1 MSWKP
6 IENVERDIE
15 KAEEQSALYG
25 GILVKGGNVVEIRTG
40 VIIAARYADKLRR
53 AAFAAF
59 RNVLK
64 QEEILRAVAELNKS
78 LYDKLIEMGVG
89 KLDIIRITVEAR
101 VQDGKL
107 IFGEPLIERFV
118 PAERVADVEAKLN
131 ECRSKLQE
139 LGQRIE
145 NLLKE
150 IQ

>member
-6 IENVERDIE
+6 VENVERDIE

-25 GILVKGGNVVEIRTG
+25 GILVKGGNIVEIRTG

-59 RNVLK
+59 KNMVK
-64 QEEILRAVAELNKS
+64 QEEILRAVADLNRS
-78 LYDKLIEMGVG
+78 LYEKLIKMGVG
-89 KLDIIRITVEAR
+89 KLDIIRISVEAR

-107 IFGEPLIERFV
+107 IFGEPSIEWFV
-118 PAERVADVEAKLN
+118 PAERTAELEAQLK
-131 ECRSKLQE
+131 ECRNTLQE
-139 LGQRIE
+139 LRQKIE
-145 NLLKE
+145 DLLRA

>member
-1 MSWKP
+1 MSWRP
-6 IENVERDIE
+6 VENVERDME
-15 KAEEQSALYG
+15 KAEELSALYG
-25 GILVKGGNVVEIRTG
+25 GVSVKGGNLVEIRTG

-59 RNVLK
+59 KNVLK
-64 QEEILRAVAELNKS
+64 QEEILRAVSELNKS
-78 LYDKLIEMGVG
+78 LYDKLIEMGVE

-118 PAERVADVEAKLN
+118 PAERMAELEARLN
-131 ECRSKLQE
+131 ECRNRLQE
-139 LGQRIE
+139 LGRKIE
-145 NLLKE
+145 DILKA